1 MLISMAFFA
10 LEDMFIKSAAEV
22 IPLSFTV
29 LMFGLGGA
37 FIYLVVL
44 LKNADPLFPKESLSR
59 TMLVRVLCE
68 IVGRSFFALAITL
81 IPLSTAS
88 AILQA
93 TPLVVVLGAA
103 LFLHERVARAHALA
117 AMLGFVGVIMIIRPG
132 LGSFEPASL
141 CAVISTLGFA
151 GRDLATRAAS
161 PKLSNAQ
168 LGFYGFL
175 VLIAAGFMLSLT
187 SNQPFQTDAPSLLKV
202 LAATLTGVI
211 AYSSLTV
218 AMRNGAVSVVTPFRY
233 SRVIFALL
241 LGMFIFG
248 ERPDLFT
255 LLGTTIV
262 VASGIYIILS
272 RSKAGIAVKES
283 TGQSEKVS

>member
-44 LKNADPLFPKESLSR
+44 LKNSDPLFPQESFSR

-117 AMLGFVGVIMIIRPG
+117 AILGFVGVIMIIRPG

-175 VLIAAGFMLSLT
+175 VLIAAGFMLSLI
-187 SNQPFQTDAPSLLKV
+187 SDQPFQTDAPSLLKV

-272 RSKAGIAVKES
+272 RSKAGITAK
-283 TGQSEKVS
+283 